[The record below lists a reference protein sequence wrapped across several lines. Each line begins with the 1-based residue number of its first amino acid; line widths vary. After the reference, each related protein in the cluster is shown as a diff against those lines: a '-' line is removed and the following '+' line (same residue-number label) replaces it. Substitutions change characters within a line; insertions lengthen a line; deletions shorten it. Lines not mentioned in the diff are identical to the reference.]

1 LRSTY
6 QNDQKTYKIII
17 FNKQKFK
24 FKETHFNHVFKNS
37 LDIFLIFSF
46 QAEKKLPQD
55 ANPARVDAALNLNA
69 FF

>member
-6 QNDQKTYKIII
+6 QNNQKTYKIII

-24 FKETHFNHVFKNS
+24 FKETHVFKNS